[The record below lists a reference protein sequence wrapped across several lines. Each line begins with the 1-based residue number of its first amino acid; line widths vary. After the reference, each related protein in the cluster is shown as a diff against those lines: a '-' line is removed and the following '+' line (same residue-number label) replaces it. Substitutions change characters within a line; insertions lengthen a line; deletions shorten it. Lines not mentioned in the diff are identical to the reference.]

1 MSDNANV
8 FNLETLL
15 NTIKNLNTVNR
26 ETSEHCDEGL
36 RNAESAF
43 QQTQDELNVS
53 ETMLNA
59 ARAEEAVKLAQQ
71 VAADVRMAKALAE
84 EASAVASMNPVAI
97 AAASAEV
104 AAAGEELARA
114 TEEYRK
120 AVEHRERLEHRVE
133 LAQKCVNIAQE
144 MTDTLLLR
152 FNYSRAK
159 VSETIIEGTGRL
171 QVAYSDLERYL
182 SRVSKVGLQDIKD
195 FYCWKPM
202 ENKPVTPK
210 DVHDRINA
218 SKNVVN
224 AILEY
229 LYVTDPK
236 FHGSID
242 RLCTQLK
249 VPGNEVSV
257 ETKIKKNIVGRLC
270 EELVIRSFGPMGERI
285 ETQGIYYLED
295 GSYTK
300 ADMILYGFKEPL
312 ILGRGEGMGSAKG
325 GNLGI
330 EVKSGNKEYIYSQLS
345 HMEKQAKGH
354 SQCDI
359 SCTVCSRD
367 IKDLSPEKEEILRNR
382 LKEAGS
388 PMMGMLPHKSELDA
402 DCIEFVKAKVE
413 DKNV

>member
-1 MSDNANV
+1 MSENANV

-15 NTIKNLNTVNR
+15 YTIKNLNTVNR
-26 ETSEHCDEGL
+26 ETGEHCDEGM
-36 RNAESAF
+36 RNAESVF
-43 QQTQDELNVS
+43 QQTQEEQNIS
-53 ETMLNA
+53 ETMLNV

-71 VAADVRMAKALAE
+71 VAADARMAKALAE
-84 EASAVASMNPVAI
+84 EAAAMASMNPFAI

-104 AAAGEELARA
+104 AAASEELIRT

-133 LAQKCVNIAQE
+133 LAHRCVNIAQE
-144 MTDTLLLR
+144 MNETLRLR

-159 VSETIIEGTGRL
+159 VYEIILEGNGRL
-171 QVAYSDLERYL
+171 QAAYSDLERYL
-182 SRVSKVGLQDIKD
+182 SRVSKVALQDIKT
-195 FYCWKPM
+195 FYEWKP
-202 ENKPVTPK
+202 EEKKPVTPK
-210 DVHDRINA
+210 DVHDRLNA

-224 AILEY
+224 SILEY

-236 FHGSID
+236 FHSSID
-242 RLCTQLK
+242 RLCAQLK

-257 ETKIKKNIVGRLC
+257 ETKVKKNIVGRLC
-270 EELVIRSFGPMGERI
+270 EELVIRSFGPMGERV
-285 ETQGIYYLED
+285 ETQGVYYLED

-300 ADMILYGFKEPL
+300 ADMILYGLKEPL
-312 ILGRGEGMGSAKG
+312 ILGRGEGMGSTKG
-325 GNLGI
+325 GILGI

-354 SQCDI
+354 SKCDI

-367 IKDLSPEKEEILRNR
+367 IKDLSPEREEALRNR
-382 LKEAGS
+382 LKEVGS
-388 PMMGMLPHKSELDA
+388 PIIGMLPYKSELDEE
-402 DCIEFVKAKVE
+402 CINFVKVKAE